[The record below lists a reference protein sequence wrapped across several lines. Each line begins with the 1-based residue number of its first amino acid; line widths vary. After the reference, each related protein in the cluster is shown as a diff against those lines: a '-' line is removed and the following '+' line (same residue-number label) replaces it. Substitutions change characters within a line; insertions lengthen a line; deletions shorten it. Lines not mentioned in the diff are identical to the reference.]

1 MLCVVAIL
9 SIFKIKT
16 HSAKGVNMG
25 KKFNKIILLA
35 LIASGSSMATANTGE
50 WVYQTF
56 PGDTLTNI
64 AGRYLANPDD
74 WPMLKLRNV
83 ANAEMGS
90 ALSTHGNIV
99 DPTKLLAPGIS
110 IAMPLRLM
118 RNGVASAKIVS
129 LKGKVERVAADGS
142 AKQIDSSVVINQ
154 GDTLR
159 TGDASTVL
167 LQFADGSQAFMLAN
181 SKMTMT
187 ELRAYTTTGIADT
200 RLKLDSGRIET
211 AVKPL
216 ISGARYE
223 VQTPATQIGVR
234 GTNFRVAADP
244 AFARTEVIEG
254 KVATEASSQHVDLP
268 AGFGSKTETGK
279 PPAPP
284 VELLAQP
291 NLDKNPAEMQR
302 LPIQIAWADVP
313 KAVSYRALI
322 SADKTFSTLVSDT
335 VFTKAEAKFDDLPDG
350 KYAVKVRAIDP
361 AGLEGK
367 DSVREFTV
375 DARPEPPAPS
385 AEARSILENQRAEF
399 KWSAA
404 PALRSEKV
412 STYHFQLA
420 ADKDFSKLVADATA
434 TENSAAKSDLKPGE
448 YFWRVAS
455 KLANGKEG
463 RYSETKMLAV
473 NPLPPLSPILGVTG
487 VGENMLLF
495 NWTAPIPA
503 QKFEFQLARDAEF
516 KTIVASNQTS
526 DKRLYVPRP
535 VLGSEYFARVRLTTP
550 DNKISDYSEAQKLPL
565 PQRH

>member
-1 MLCVVAIL
+1 
-9 SIFKIKT
+9 
-16 HSAKGVNMG
+16 MG
-25 KKFNKIILLA
+25 KKFNKIMALA
-35 LIASGSSMATANTGE
+35 LIACASNTALADTGE
-50 WVYQTF
+50 WVYQTY

-74 WPMLKLRNV
+74 WPALKLRNV
-83 ANAEMGS
+83 TNAEMGS
-90 ALSTHGNIV
+90 ALSTRGNIV
-99 DPTKLLAPGIS
+99 DPAKLLAPGIS
-110 IAMPLRLM
+110 VSMPLRLM
-118 RNGVASAKIVS
+118 RNGVASAKIAS

-216 ISGARYE
+216 INGARYE

-244 AFARTEVIEG
+244 AFGRTEVIEG
-254 KVATEASSQHVDLP
+254 KVATEASAQKVDLP

-284 VELLAQP
+284 VELLPQP

-313 KAVSYRALI
+313 KAVSYRAQV
-322 SADKTFSTLVSDT
+322 SADTTFSTLVSDT
-335 VFTKAEAKFDDLPDG
+335 VFNTAEAKFDDLPDG

-367 DSVREFTV
+367 DSVREFAV
-375 DARPEPPAPS
+375 DARPEPPTS
-385 AEARSILENQRAEF
+385 ATESLSILENQRADF
-399 KWSAA
+399 KWNAA
-404 PALRSEKV
+404 PPLRNEKI

-420 ADKDFSKLVADATA
+420 ADKSFSTLVAEATA
-434 TENSAAKSDLKPGE
+434 SENSAAKSDLKPGE
-448 YFWRVAS
+448 YYWRVAS

-463 RYSETKMLAV
+463 RYSEPKALLV
-473 NPLPPLSPILGVTG
+473 KPLPPPSPNFGTTG

-495 NWTAPIPA
+495 NWTAPVA
-503 QKFEFQLARDAEF
+503 ADKFEFQLARDAEF
-516 KTIVASNQTS
+516 KLIIASNQTGEQ
-526 DKRLYVPRP
+526 RLYVPRP
-535 VLGSEYFARVRLTTP
+535 ALGSEYFARVRLITP
-550 DNKISDYSEAQKLPL
+550 DNKTSNYSEAQKLHL
-565 PQRH
+565 PQK

>member
-1 MLCVVAIL
+1 
-9 SIFKIKT
+9 
-16 HSAKGVNMG
+16 MG
-25 KKFNKIILLA
+25 NKLNKIIVLA
-35 LIASGSSMATANTGE
+35 CIAGMSSAAFANTGE
-50 WVYQTF
+50 WVYQTY

-74 WPMLKLRNV
+74 WPVIKVRSS
-83 ANAEMGS
+83 ANNDPATV
-90 ALSTHGNIV
+90 LSTYGNIV
-99 DPTKLLAPGIS
+99 DPNKLLAPGIS
-110 IAMPLRLM
+110 VAMPLRLM

-129 LKGKVERVAADGS
+129 LKGKVERVAGDGS
-142 AKQIDSSVVINQ
+142 VKSIDSSVVINQ

-159 TGDASTVL
+159 TGDGSTVL

-187 ELRAYTTTGIADT
+187 ELRSYTTTGIADT

-216 ISGARYE
+216 INGARYE
-223 VQTPATQIGVR
+223 IQTPATQIGVR

-254 KVATEASSQHVDLP
+254 KVATEASSQQVDLP

-291 NLDKNPAEMQR
+291 NLDQTPVEIQR
-302 LPIQIAWADVP
+302 LPVQIAWANVP

-322 SADKTFSTLVSDT
+322 SADTTFSTLVSDG
-335 VFTKAEAKFDDLPDG
+335 VFTSPEAKFDDLPDG

-375 DARPEPPAPS
+375 DARPEPPAAVAPS
-385 AEARSILENQRAEF
+385 QSVMENQRADF
-399 KWSAA
+399 KWNAA
-404 PALRSEKV
+404 PALRNEKI

-420 ADKDFSKLVADATA
+420 SDKNFSQLLADATA
-434 TENSAAKSDLKPGE
+434 SENNAAKNGLQPGE

-463 RYSETKMLAV
+463 RFSEMAMLVV
-473 NPLPPLSPILGVTG
+473 NPLPPPAPALSATG
-487 VGENMLLF
+487 IGENMLLF
-495 NWTAPIPA
+495 TWTAPIA
-503 QKFEFQLARDAEF
+503 AEKYEFQLARDAEF
-516 KTIVASNQTS
+516 KIIVSTSQTS
-526 DKRLYVPRP
+526 EGRLYMPRP
-535 VLGSEYFARVRLTTP
+535 ASGKEYYARVRLTTAE
-550 DNKISDYSEAQKLPL
+550 NKTSNYSEAQKLQL
-565 PQRH
+565 PQK